1 MKKYIKQSF
10 IVTTIILILV
20 LASCSAAPPVEPND
34 GFQPYS
40 APNAPSGVTATN
52 GYADTITVRWNEVEG
67 ATGYQIWAIEAKK
80 YGSSSKKASS
90 STSYS
95 SLIERGFQLLDVVE
109 STSYKISNENTNT
122 SYVFSVV
129 AMKGARSSGSVLYS
143 VPSTFVQGGTI
154 GEILFSAVAN
164 SEQVALYW
172 DISNAYSVLE
182 DSEKKKALY
191 SYKIYI
197 SYKLSSE
204 EEWGE
209 ALELGEEELT
219 EHTHSYPA
227 TTLDI
232 DTKYD
237 FKMKLEILGSDG
249 KAINTIES
257 ATYTVLTD
265 STLVPESVQNLT
277 ASTGETTGE
286 ITLSWAV
293 PPLPKRDDI
302 KPVFTIERSTDGETW
317 EKVEEGY
324 AEVDT
329 SGETATASYTD
340 KTVQDNTVYS
350 YRVLNGYQLEGQS
363 AIYQMGNN
371 ASTIKNVY
379 SFWLP
384 TDVKFDISGGDNS
397 KTIIVSY
404 TYNPPKE
411 QTEEEEKKEE
421 EQKEEEE
428 NSGTEKKGQTRAAD
442 DQQSSEDTSGT
453 TTDTDAAKKIEV
465 FIGGE
470 YRLETELGTSHTLNF
485 ESGTTRTI
493 SLGNNDKTTLRYYTI
508 EASFRVGG
516 KEILTVT
523 CDKEITLGT
532 SSATNLISD
541 FQASKNLVG
550 SVKLS
555 WKATDATSYTYE
567 IYEDGDK
574 KNGFAVCGPT
584 DGYYYVELDRG
595 DGKNHNYKIKVAK
608 GTSYDIKSAVG
619 NSLAVPAGLSASDST
634 SIEGITITWTPVKD
648 ENVVYKLYYSDK
660 EKDGD
665 WTELTYTTAGEA
677 FLSAKR
683 NETDGMPY
691 YFKLQAYN
699 KTQSKKPFLE
709 SKVEEGSVFGSALMN
724 ATVKDNGKDPDKIT
738 ITWTGIEGASYY
750 RIKRNGGEYLPGRT
764 TATSYSDSV
773 SSIKNLG
780 GNTPLCETYTYT
792 VVPFMSDGTAAVEGS
807 EAKGKLFAPPVNIK
821 ASKGTEVDNIKVTWS
836 PVDYATGYEIERYES
851 KLINGAVTTSGVS
864 LDTVS
869 VTGTSYSE
877 STNKII
883 SYRIRSVHK
892 ETING
897 EEVVIKSGWQDGTE
911 TEKNA
916 QGFDESSHVG
926 YGLSS
931 VSTLSVASAFS
942 GDYYAPYVTVT
953 WSMVPGATSY
963 TITNGLGGT
972 VTISTSALSYDK
984 NKETSTGTST
994 SSGYLS
1000 YNPSTQQYTY
1010 YDNSGRMTNTYAISS
1025 YSIVANN
1032 GSTTSGS
1039 KSNGTTVYRQPT
1051 ATEWVNIINSILQP
1065 AFKYVDNQ
1073 KITHKTLGI
1082 TYTDKDEGDWWI
1094 SWPND
1099 PIDITYYNSTFVFH
1113 FEDDAYTYE
1122 PEKNYLSI
1130 SSYYDTERKLTLKTT
1145 ENIRFDVNNNKTS
1158 GYKLDNSLTLVG
1170 NGAGII
1176 SVETGKIDGY
1186 KRLKD
1191 FTIEYNS
1198 VKPSSDGGTYTV
1210 TISGSSAQDVQNSG
1224 LNKIL

>member
-1 MKKYIKQSF
+1 M
-10 IVTTIILILV
+10 
-20 LASCSAAPPVEPND
+20 
-34 GFQPYS
+34 
-40 APNAPSGVTATN
+40 
-52 GYADTITVRWNEVEG
+52 
-67 ATGYQIWAIEAKK
+67 
-80 YGSSSKKASS
+80 KAS
-90 STSYS
+90 
-95 SLIERGFQLLDVVE
+95 
-109 STSYKISNENTNT
+109 
-122 SYVFSVV
+122 
-129 AMKGARSSGSVLYS
+129 
-143 VPSTFVQGGTI
+143 VP
-154 GEILFSAVAN
+154 
-164 SEQVALYW
+164 
-172 DISNAYSVLE
+172 
-182 DSEKKKALY
+182 DS
-191 SYKIYI
+191 
-197 SYKLSSE
+197 
-204 EEWGE
+204 
-209 ALELGEEELT
+209 
-219 EHTHSYPA
+219 
-227 TTLDI
+227 
-232 DTKYD
+232 
-237 FKMKLEILGSDG
+237 
-249 KAINTIES
+249 
-257 ATYTVLTD
+257 
-265 STLVPESVQNLT
+265 
-277 ASTGETTGE
+277 
-286 ITLSWAV
+286 
-293 PPLPKRDDI
+293 
-302 KPVFTIERSTDGETW
+302 
-317 EKVEEGY
+317 
-324 AEVDT
+324 
-329 SGETATASYTD
+329 
-340 KTVQDNTVYS
+340 
-350 YRVLNGYQLEGQS
+350 
-363 AIYQMGNN
+363 
-371 ASTIKNVY
+371 
-379 SFWLP
+379 
-384 TDVKFDISGGDNS
+384 
-397 KTIIVSY
+397 
-404 TYNPPKE
+404 
-411 QTEEEEKKEE
+411 
-421 EQKEEEE
+421 
-428 NSGTEKKGQTRAAD
+428 
-442 DQQSSEDTSGT
+442 
-453 TTDTDAAKKIEV
+453 
-465 FIGGE
+465 
-470 YRLETELGTSHTLNF
+470 
-485 ESGTTRTI
+485 
-493 SLGNNDKTTLRYYTI
+493 
-508 EASFRVGG
+508 
-516 KEILTVT
+516 
-523 CDKEITLGT
+523 
-532 SSATNLISD
+532 
-541 FQASKNLVG
+541 
-550 SVKLS
+550 
-555 WKATDATSYTYE
+555 
-567 IYEDGDK
+567 
-574 KNGFAVCGPT
+574 
-584 DGYYYVELDRG
+584 
-595 DGKNHNYKIKVAK
+595 
-608 GTSYDIKSAVG
+608 
-619 NSLAVPAGLSASDST
+619 
-634 SIEGITITWTPVKD
+634 
-648 ENVVYKLYYSDK
+648 
-660 EKDGD
+660 
-665 WTELTYTTAGEA
+665 
-677 FLSAKR
+677 
-683 NETDGMPY
+683 
-691 YFKLQAYN
+691 
-699 KTQSKKPFLE
+699 
-709 SKVEEGSVFGSALMN
+709 
-724 ATVKDNGKDPDKIT
+724 GKDPDAIT
-738 ITWTGIEGASYY
+738 IKWEKVEGASYY

-780 GNTPLCETYTYT
+780 GDTPLCETYTYT
-792 VVPFMSDGTAAVEGS
+792 VVPFMSDGTAAVKGS

-821 ASKGTEVDNIKVTWS
+821 ASKGTKVDNITVTWDK
-836 PVDYATGYEIERYES
+836 VDYATGYEIERYES

-931 VSTLSVASAFS
+931 VSTLSVASVTS
-942 GDYYAPYVTVT
+942 DDGYYAPYVTVT

-963 TITNGLGGT
+963 TIKNGLGGS
-972 VTISTSALSYDK
+972 VTINTSALSYDK
-984 NKETSTGTST
+984 NKVTSTGTST

-1145 ENIRFDVNNNKTS
+1145 ENIRFDVNNNKAS

>member
-10 IVTTIILILV
+10 IVTAIILILV

-204 EEWGE
+204 DEWGE

-286 ITLSWAV
+286 ITLSWTV

-317 EKVEEGY
+317 EKVKEGY
-324 AEVDT
+324 AEVT
-329 SGETATASYTD
+329 SSGETTTASYTD

-350 YRVLNGYQLEGQS
+350 YRILNGYQLEGQS

-384 TDVKFDISGGDNS
+384 TDVNF
-397 KTIIVSY
+397 SY
-404 TYNPPKE
+404 TEASDKKSGTITVTYNYNPPKE
-411 QTEEEEKKEE
+411 KTEEEEKEGEDKKED
-421 EQKEEEE
+421 
-428 NSGTEKKGQTRAAD
+428 SGTGKTKQARTAEN
-442 DQQSSEDTSGT
+442 QQPSEDTSGT
-453 TTDTDAAKKIEV
+453 TTETDAAKKIEV

-470 YRLETELGTSHTLNF
+470 YRLETELGTSHKLDF

-516 KEILTVT
+516 TEILNVT
-523 CDKEITLGT
+523 CGKDITLGI
-532 SSATNLISD
+532 SEAKELIKS

-550 SVKLS
+550 IVELS
-555 WKATDATSYTYE
+555 WKKTDTSAQYNYE
-567 IYEDGDK
+567 FYEDGEVLDDLVVGE
-574 KNGFAVCGPT
+574 KNGCSYIT
-584 DGYYYVELDRG
+584 RQQD
-595 DGKNHNYKIKVAK
+595 DGKDHNYKIKVVS

-619 NSLAVPAGLSASDST
+619 NSLAKPSGLSASDST
-634 SIEGITITWTPVKD
+634 SIEGITITWPAVKD
-648 ENVVYKLYYSDK
+648 ENVEYNLCYSDV
-660 EKDGD
+660 ENATN
-665 WTELTYTTAGEA
+665 WTLLKSETAGKA
-677 FLSAKR
+677 FLSAKKDG
-683 NETDGMPY
+683 TDGKPY

-699 KTQSKKPFLE
+699 KNQTGEYLE
-709 SKVEEGSVFGSALMN
+709 SDVVKGSVFGSALMN
-724 ATVKDNGKDPDKIT
+724 ASVPDSGRDPDKIT
-738 ITWTGIEGASYY
+738 ITWTAIEGASYY
-750 RIKRNGGEYLPGRT
+750 RIKRNGSEYLPGRT

-792 VVPFMSDGTAAVEGS
+792 VVPFMSDGTAAVKGS

-821 ASKGTEVDNIKVTWS
+821 ASKGTKVDNITVTWKE
-836 PVDYATGYEIERYES
+836 VEYATGYEIERYES

-883 SYRIRSVHK
+883 SYRIRSVRK
-892 ETING
+892 ETVNG

-931 VSTLSVASAFS
+931 VSTLSVASVTNDD
-942 GDYYAPYVTVT
+942 GYYEPYVAVT

-963 TITNGLGGT
+963 TITNDLGGT
-972 VTISTSALSYDK
+972 VTISTSSLSYDK
-984 NKETSTGTST
+984 NSTTSKGTST
-994 SSGYLS
+994 SSDYLS

-1010 YDNSGRMTNTYAISS
+1010 NDDSGQMTNTYAISS

-1051 ATEWVNIINSILQP
+1051 EEDWINIVNSILQP
-1065 AFKYVDNQ
+1065 AFTAADKEFGHDWWVDNGSLIND
-1073 KITHKTLGI
+1073 KSKSYTYKDRMKFSLFTKGNWSGSYDPSNNYLTIDSYSEKGLTLSTINTQIKFYVKDGSNLETNKLNYIGYGEGGTVSVTPSDKKFTPFSI
-1082 TYTDKDEGDWWI
+1082 TYKKIYKSADDGSYIVKIGSNSATYKD
-1094 SWPND
+1094 SND
-1099 PIDITYYNSTFVFH
+1099 YVRV
-1113 FEDDAYTYE
+1113 
-1122 PEKNYLSI
+1122 L
-1130 SSYYDTERKLTLKTT
+1130 
-1145 ENIRFDVNNNKTS
+1145 
-1158 GYKLDNSLTLVG
+1158 
-1170 NGAGII
+1170 AG
-1176 SVETGKIDGY
+1176 V
-1186 KRLKD
+1186 
-1191 FTIEYNS
+1191 
-1198 VKPSSDGGTYTV
+1198 
-1210 TISGSSAQDVQNSG
+1210 AQ
-1224 LNKIL
+1224 

>member
-265 STLVPESVQNLT
+265 STLVPERVIDLKAESG
-277 ASTGETTGE
+277 AEKGK
-286 ITLSWAV
+286 ITLTWTIPS
-293 PPLPKRDDI
+293 LPDRTDI
-302 KPVFTIERSTDGETW
+302 KPVFTIQRSIDGETW
-317 EKVEEGY
+317 TTVKENLELEGTKAGDTVSY
-324 AEVDT
+324 VD
-329 SGETATASYTD
+329 E
-340 KTVQDNTVYS
+340 TVQDNTVYS

-421 EQKEEEE
+421 DEEDSETGE
-428 NSGTEKKGQTRAAD
+428 TGQTRAAD

-453 TTDTDAAKKIEV
+453 TTGEDAAKKIEV

-470 YRLETELGTSHTLNF
+470 YRLETELGTSHKLDF
-485 ESGTTRTI
+485 ESGKTRTI
-493 SLGNNDKTTLRYYTI
+493 SLGSDGTTLRYYTI

-516 KEILTVT
+516 TEILNVT
-523 CDKEITLGT
+523 CGEEITLGI
-532 SSATNLISD
+532 SKAKELIKD

-550 SVKLS
+550 KVKLT
-555 WKATDATSYTYE
+555 WKTDEKGYTYAV
-567 IYEDGDK
+567 YEDGKALSGYTVSEPTGSSAPYSYSVTLTERD
-574 KNGFAVCGPT
+574 NGKV
-584 DGYYYVELDRG
+584 Y
-595 DGKNHNYKIKVAK
+595 NYKLRAEN
-608 GTSYDIKSAVG
+608 SSEEYDIESAG
-619 NSLAVPAGLSASDST
+619 GSTLAVPAGLSASDST
-634 SIEGITITWTPVKD
+634 SIEGITITWTPIKD
-648 ENVVYKLYYSDK
+648 ENVVYKLCYSDK
-660 EKDGD
+660 ETDGN

-677 FLSAKR
+677 FLKAK
-683 NETDGMPY
+683 NNGTEGKPY

-699 KTQSKKPFLE
+699 TQDSSEVLE
-709 SKVEEGSVFGSALMN
+709 SATEKGSVFGSALMN

-792 VVPFMSDGTAAVEGS
+792 VVPFMSDGTAAVKGS
-807 EAKGKLFAPPVNIK
+807 EAEGKLFAPPINIK
-821 ASKGTEVDNIKVTWS
+821 ASKGTKVDNITVTWDK
-836 PVDYATGYEIERYES
+836 VDYATGYEIERYES

-892 ETING
+892 ETIDG

-963 TITNGLGGT
+963 TITNGLGGS
-972 VTISTSALSYDK
+972 VTINTSALSYDK

-1000 YNPSTQQYTY
+1000 YNPSAQQYTY

-1145 ENIRFDVNNNKTS
+1145 ENIRFDVNNNKAS